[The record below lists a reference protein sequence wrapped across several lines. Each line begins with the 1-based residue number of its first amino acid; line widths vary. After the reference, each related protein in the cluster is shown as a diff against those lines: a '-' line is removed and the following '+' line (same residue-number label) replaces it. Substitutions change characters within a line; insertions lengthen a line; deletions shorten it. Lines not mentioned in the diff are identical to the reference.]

1 MLHGFWVL
9 FLLAGRAVWGRAL
22 SGHGSQ
28 SLIILHFSPFGGGEG
43 DGRKTVTKLVI
54 NAKRYFHLL
63 SFFFFIIQHGL
74 HHEGVKLRTLMSW
87 QPLSVVRIC
96 SFFMSSV
103 QLAEEGAI
111 RWFWHRSGFEVGS
124 VLTTPRSG
132 QGRGARVASDPDRE
146 LIPSDREREAFALTL
161 IFGQG
166 HCKGRRRRRH

>member
-63 SFFFFIIQHGL
+63 SSSSSSNSSMTYPTGRHCKVMF
-74 HHEGVKLRTLMSW
+74 W
-87 QPLSVVRIC
+87 QPLSVVRLC
-96 SFFMSSV
+96 SFFVSSV
-103 QLAEEGAI
+103 QLVFYDGGGGGGDPLALASFVWASRRI
-111 RWFWHRSGFEVGS
+111 SVDCCALGS
-124 VLTTPRSG
+124 
-132 QGRGARVASDPDRE
+132 GARCS
-146 LIPSDREREAFALTL
+146 
-161 IFGQG
+161 
-166 HCKGRRRRRH
+166 GRL